1 MTWLDLTL
9 ELYSQVELFVSI
21 KLIGDGSECWDIFA
35 SGTIG
40 MRRPTLITPLVV
52 YCLLYNDWLLKN
64 CYMRHLLS
72 FVKWTIFKLWFTF
85 VKFGSYLLLTIVE
98 SEHGR
103 EVGAFLYYSISS
115 DNVSREG
122 SVLYFFCNLISS
134 LVFVKLVSFILLFVL
149 ALLSREVY
157 VGPCLI
163 NVLFF
168 TVLGVRAGSPGI
180 ILKGSLLIIMDI
192 VFLFE

>member
-1 MTWLDLTL
+1 M
-9 ELYSQVELFVSI
+9 
-21 KLIGDGSECWDIFA
+21 
-35 SGTIG
+35 
-40 MRRPTLITPLVV
+40 
-52 YCLLYNDWLLKN
+52 
-64 CYMRHLLS
+64 
-72 FVKWTIFKLWFTF
+72 
-85 VKFGSYLLLTIVE
+85 LTIVE

-168 TVLGVRAGSPGI
+168 YSLGSESGESRDHFKGI
-180 ILKGSLLIIMDI
+180 PVNCCGYYLS
-192 VFLFE
+192 F